1 MNPSPLSRRATLR
14 ELSRWAALLAA
25 QRVAAAPDLSL
36 PRQERPH
43 FGADPFTLGVA
54 SGQPR
59 PNSVILWTR
68 LAPQP
73 MAPRGGMPRA
83 LVALQWQVAEDE
95 GFSRLRRSG
104 TVWAD
109 PAQAHSVRVRPVGL
123 TALPAMKR

>member
-1 MNPSPLSRRATLR
+1 MNPSSLSRRATLR

-59 PNSVILWTR
+59 PDSVILWTR

-83 LVALQWQVAEDE
+83 LVALQ
-95 GFSRLRRSG
+95 
-104 TVWAD
+104 
-109 PAQAHSVRVRPVGL
+109 
-123 TALPAMKR
+123 